1 MFSFD
6 DLSNELQFKVPK
18 ERQFIYNLGT
28 SDQSKNSNGL
38 YLQVSFFFDFFGFCL
53 RLSRAVGKRATCS
66 HSQAGE
72 VGVRRYCELQ
82 FSSVL
87 AHPSL
92 LQPPATSD
100 TGKARHR
107 VHACVRKVKIFYYKH
122 FSHRAGSTQWKKVP
136 ASIFRQTCP
145 C

>member
-6 DLSNELQFKVPK
+6 DLSNELQFRVPK

-87 AHPSL
+87 AHPSNPR
-92 LQPPATSD
+92 PPLTQ
-100 TGKARHR
+100 GKPGTITN
-107 VHACVRKVKIFYYKH
+107 IFHTVQGALNGKKFPPQ
-122 FSHRAGSTQWKKVP
+122 FSGKP
-136 ASIFRQTCP
+136 APVNEYCT
-145 C
+145 